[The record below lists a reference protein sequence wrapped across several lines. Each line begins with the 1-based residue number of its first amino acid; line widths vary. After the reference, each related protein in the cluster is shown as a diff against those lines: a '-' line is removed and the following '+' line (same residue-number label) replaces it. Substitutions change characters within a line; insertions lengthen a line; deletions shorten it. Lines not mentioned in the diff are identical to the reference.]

1 MAKPITKPTRRRLFL
16 ISMLTVAVLV
26 AFSYN
31 LWTMVSQVM
40 EKNSEAAVLRKQMN
54 DLEDKEAYLKVE
66 VEKLNDPDY
75 VARYARERYLYSK
88 DGEFTIRI
96 PEAQ

>member
-1 MAKPITKPTRRRLFL
+1 MKNTKQTKKGLRLIVLFTLAVFGAFL
-16 ISMLTVAVLV
+16 
-26 AFSYN
+26 YN
-31 LWTMVSQVM
+31 VYTIFSQVL
-40 EKNSEAAVLRKQMN
+40 EKNNEAAFLKGEITRLREEEQ
-54 DLEDKEAYLKVE
+54 YLKNE

-75 VARYARERYLYSK
+75 VARYARERYLYSR